1 MGDLVM
7 ADWVM
12 VATELVM
19 EVCNLL
25 KLVSFYLL
33 LEQNASNKKV
43 TVLAA
48 MVDTVDMV
56 KQTFSRCRKYCIG
69 IKKLV

>member
-25 KLVSFYLL
+25 KLVSFYFL
-33 LEQNASNKKV
+33 LEQNASNQKGYGLGGYGGYGGYGK
-43 TVLAA
+43 TNIFQMPKILYW
-48 MVDTVDMV
+48 D
-56 KQTFSRCRKYCIG
+56 
-69 IKKLV
+69 

>member
-1 MGDLVM
+1 M

-56 KQTFSRCRKYCIG
+56 KQTFSRCRKYCFG
-69 IKKLV
+69 IKK